1 MEPWLKIYDANYL
14 DKNVFGGVEK
24 HLPAVCSILRYIEKK
39 STGKV
44 VSHLSRGKTG

>member
-1 MEPWLKIYDANYL
+1 MEPWLRIYDADYL
-14 DKNVFGGVEK
+14 NKHVFGGVEK
-24 HLPAVCSILRYIEKK
+24 HLPAVCGILRYIEKK